1 VAEENRAQRV
11 ARAYPAGTVLFREG
25 EEGATMFVLQ
35 SGKVKL
41 VRERAGKEK
50 PVAVLGPGDFF
61 GELAILNGRPR
72 ASAAVVVEDA
82 RVLELDA
89 RTFGE
94 LLTKNPEVAVRLMK
108 RLAIRLEQSTALVD
122 VLVHRDPVLRVVLG
136 LAHLAE
142 HEGDGGE
149 DGSIHL
155 ATSRAD
161 LTEKLG
167 LGPEEIEPVL
177 RRLFRLQLLDMTEDG
192 FELPNVFRLQEFLAY
207 LDEIAREGHAA

>member
-1 VAEENRAQRV
+1 MPEENRAQRI

-25 EEGATMFVLQ
+25 EEGSTMFVLQ
-35 SGKVKL
+35 SGRVKL
-41 VRERAGKEK
+41 VRLRAGKEI
-50 PVAVLGPGDFF
+50 PVAVLGAGDFF

-72 ASAAVVVEDA
+72 GSNAVVVEDA

-94 LLTKNPEVAVRLMK
+94 LVTKTPEVAVRLMK
-108 RLAIRLEQSTALVD
+108 RLAVRLEQSTALVD
-122 VLVHRDPVLRVVLG
+122 VLIHRDPVLRVVLG

-142 HEGDGGE
+142 HEGRDGA

-155 ATSRAD
+155 AKTRAD
-161 LTEKLG
+161 LSQQLG
-167 LGPEEIEPVL
+167 LSAEEIEPVL

-192 FELPNVFRLQEFLAY
+192 FDLPNVFRLQEFLAY
-207 LDEIAREGHAA
+207 LDEVAREGQAA